1 MKVIKITLKILHG
14 FLALSAIGGGIGLLT
29 GVAAPPQEMISG
41 TMFESYLIPG
51 LSLLVLVGGSA
62 AAAFILFIMN
72 NPKATSLSF
81 AAAIILGI
89 FITVEILT
97 IGSPEGVG
105 KNLQI
110 LYMFVAVLIGFYTSM
125 LRKMEDQVDLP
136 RPKKKK
142 QEETGG

>member
-29 GVAAPPQEMISG
+29 GVAAPPREMISG
-41 TMFESYLIPG
+41 TMFDSYLIPG

-62 AAAFILFIMN
+62 AAAFVLLIMN
-72 NPKATSLSF
+72 NPKATSVSF
-81 AAAIILGI
+81 AASIILGI
-89 FITVEILT
+89 FITVEILV
-97 IGSPEGVG
+97 IGSPEGAG

-136 RPKKKK
+136 RPKKK
-142 QEETGG
+142 E